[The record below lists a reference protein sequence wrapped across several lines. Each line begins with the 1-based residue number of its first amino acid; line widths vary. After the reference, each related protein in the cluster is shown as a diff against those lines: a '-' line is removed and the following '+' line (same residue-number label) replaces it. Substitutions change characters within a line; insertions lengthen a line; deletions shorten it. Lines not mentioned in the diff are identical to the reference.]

1 MSQSK
6 KASGFD
12 LQVAAAMLYR
22 RKELGLSQ
30 IEVAKALGLTFQQVQ
45 KYERGANRIAA
56 GRLAEIAQLFQ
67 VPVGY
72 FFKGQ
77 DAGAEEAAQQARPE
91 LLATPAAIDLLRSYS
106 RIETPTAR
114 RAVLNVV
121 RALAAKR

>member
-1 MSQSK
+1 MSQNK

-67 VPVGY
+67 VPVSY

-91 LLATPAAIDLLRSYS
+91 LLATRGAIDLLRYYS
-106 RIETPTAR
+106 RIETPTTR
-114 RAVLNVV
+114 RAVVNVV
-121 RALAAKR
+121 RALAARR

>member
-6 KASGFD
+6 KASGLD
-12 LQVAAAMLYR
+12 LEVAAAMLYR

-30 IEVAKALGLTFQQVQ
+30 VEVAKALGLTFQQVQ

-72 FFKGQ
+72 FYKGQ
-77 DAGAEEAAQQARPE
+77 DTGAEEAAQQARPE
-91 LLATPAAIDLLRSYS
+91 LLATPGAIDLLRYYS
-106 RIETPTAR
+106 RIEIPTAR
-114 RAVLNVV
+114 RAVVNVV

>member
-45 KYERGANRIAA
+45 KYERSANRIAA
-56 GRLAEIAQLFQ
+56 GRLAEVAQLFQ

-77 DAGAEEAAQQARPE
+77 DAGAEEDAQEARPE
-91 LLATPAAIDLLRSYS
+91 LLATPGAIDLLRCYS

-114 RAVLNVV
+114 RAVVNVV